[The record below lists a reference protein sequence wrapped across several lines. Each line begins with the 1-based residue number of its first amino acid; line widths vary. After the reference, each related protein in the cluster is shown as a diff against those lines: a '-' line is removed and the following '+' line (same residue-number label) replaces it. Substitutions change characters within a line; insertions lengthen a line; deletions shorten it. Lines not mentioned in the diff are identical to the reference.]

1 MNFEYDKS
9 VNILANSWRLHNV
22 IQNESTK
29 RKKHDREKK
38 TFFRGSLDFFQ
49 ISGRGG
55 WPKGGGMINFN
66 FYGDKFYQGG
76 LEGCCPL
83 WIKLSNNLEK
93 NSNPSDTYVWKF
105 RFTVLLNHH
114 QSTIRT
120 RDLCG
125 IKVT

>member
-49 ISGRGG
+49 ISGGGVDLKVGG
-55 WPKGGGMINFN
+55 W
-66 FYGDKFYQGG
+66 
-76 LEGCCPL
+76 
-83 WIKLSNNLEK
+83 
-93 NSNPSDTYVWKF
+93 
-105 RFTVLLNHH
+105 
-114 QSTIRT
+114 STLIFMGISFIR
-120 RDLCG
+120 G
-125 IKVT
+125 A